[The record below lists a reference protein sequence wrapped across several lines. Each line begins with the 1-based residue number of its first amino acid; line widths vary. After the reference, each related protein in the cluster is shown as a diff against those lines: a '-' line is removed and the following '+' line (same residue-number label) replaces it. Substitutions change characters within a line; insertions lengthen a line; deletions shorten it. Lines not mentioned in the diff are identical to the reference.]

1 MRLLKDSCWDVDDI
15 LAMCKD
21 AEYGHPDD
29 YVQNYIDD
37 TRKRVIKWGMRM
49 AFSEKQENFLM
60 AVADK
65 GLRESQRRSRF
76 AKSA

>member
-1 MRLLKDSCWDVDDI
+1 MRQLKHSCWDVDDV
-15 LAMCKD
+15 LSMCRY
-21 AEYGHPDD
+21 AEHIDLDEYAQG
-29 YVQNYIDD
+29 YVDD
-37 TRKRVIKWGMRM
+37 TRKRVIKWGLMM

-60 AVADK
+60 TIADK